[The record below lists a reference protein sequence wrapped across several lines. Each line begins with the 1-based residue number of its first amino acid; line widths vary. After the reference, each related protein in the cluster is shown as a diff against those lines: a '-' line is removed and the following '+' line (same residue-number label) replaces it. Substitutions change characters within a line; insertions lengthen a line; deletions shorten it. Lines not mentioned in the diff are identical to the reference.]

1 MALDTLAMQRRLRD
15 AGLDDQLAGVITRE
29 IADSVTSE
37 TAVKPDL
44 SDLQEVRNEL
54 KADNLEIREK
64 IAQLESKIAQL
75 ESKIAQL
82 ESKIADLANE
92 IAGLR
97 NIMADSKVSN
107 ARWAIG
113 LIATMAL
120 GFTGVILALVAV

>member
-54 KADNLEIREK
+54 KADILEIRE
-64 IAQLESKIAQL
+64 
-75 ESKIAQL
+75 KIAQL

-97 NIMADSKVSN
+97 NMMADSKVSN

-113 LIATMAL
+113 LIATTAL
-120 GFTGVILALVAV
+120 GFAGVIVALVAV

>member
-1 MALDTLAMQRRLRD
+1 MQRRLRD

-29 IADSVTSE
+29 IVDSVTSE

-64 IAQLESKIAQL
+64 ITQLGSKIT
-75 ESKIAQL
+75 QL

-113 LIATMAL
+113 LIATTAL
-120 GFTGVILALVAV
+120 GFAGVIVALVVV

>member
-29 IADSVTSE
+29 IVDSVTSE

-64 IAQLESKIAQL
+64 ITQLGSKIT
-75 ESKIAQL
+75 QL

-113 LIATMAL
+113 LIATTAL
-120 GFTGVILALVAV
+120 GFAGVIVALVVV

>member
-1 MALDTLAMQRRLRD
+1 MALDTLAMQRRPRD

-37 TAVKPDL
+37 VAAKPEL

-54 KADNLEIREK
+54 KADNLEVRER
-64 IAQLESKIAQL
+64 IAQLESR
-75 ESKIAQL
+75 
-82 ESKIADLANE
+82 IADLASQIAELRNE
-92 IAGLR
+92 MAGLK

-113 LIATMAL
+113 LIATTAL
-120 GFTGVILALVAV
+120 GFAGIIVALVVV